1 MKMLKLL
8 VIFCFVIWLSA
19 DSFGQPVSE
28 EMEWPELLEFA
39 KTGYPFNSR
48 LPFITAELRS
58 KVKSARKQWGVI
70 KDSETSN
77 EWAGIYLLQN
87 IEIMST
93 VLHWSPTEGFVGLG
107 TESCG
112 GVISDISLGKVA
124 FSFES
129 LRLFPETNLPS
140 QQQKQYRPIH
150 LPVEF
155 VPVKWG
161 NAHYLVTKNE
171 LRAFCQNYV
180 AGFGNFKNIYVR
192 PFIKAGDENED
203 ELSKPILPKKYG
215 HLAIKP
221 LVSTVKSLGGSYL
234 IKPTKLHRA
243 ELNTEVVLNVGKK
256 SGVRKGMRFIL
267 FDLADDIDF
276 YRDLEIISV
285 TQNSCTGV
293 FSRLL
298 QDGDTPNLR
307 NLKRLKKDYFQ
318 TVKVG
323 MRACLRPGADVGTA
337 YPYVKKINSN

>member
-1 MKMLKLL
+1 MKSNRLL
-8 VIFCFVIWLSA
+8 ILFCFVVLAISR
-19 DSFGQPVSE
+19 SFAQPYVE
-28 EMEWPELLEFA
+28 ELEWPELLEFA
-39 KTGYPFNSR
+39 KTGYPFNGR
-48 LPFITAELRS
+48 LPFIAVELKS
-58 KVKSARKQWGVI
+58 KLTSARKQWEEI
-70 KDSETSN
+70 KHSEANSEAKN
-77 EWAGIYLLQN
+77 EWAGIYFLQN

-93 VLHWSPTEGFVGLG
+93 VLRWSPTEGFVGLG

-112 GVISDISLGKVA
+112 GVISDISIGKA
-124 FSFES
+124 TFSFES
-129 LRLFPETNLPS
+129 LRLFPETILPS

-161 NAHYLVTKNE
+161 NAHYLVAKNE

-180 AGFGNFKNIYVR
+180 AGFGNFNNFTVR

-234 IKPTKLHRA
+234 IKPTKLHSA

-256 SGVRKGMRFIL
+256 SGVGKGMRFIL

-293 FSRLL
+293 FSRS
-298 QDGDTPNLR
+298 R
-307 NLKRLKKDYFQ
+307 
-318 TVKVG
+318 
-323 MRACLRPGADVGTA
+323 
-337 YPYVKKINSN
+337 